1 MPVFHDQKLIH
12 IHNPRCG
19 GTTINR
25 ALAQCLDIPAHHFS
39 TKSISYHY
47 LYGNHKVNG
56 EKYELDHLTLSLIED
71 AIPSWILKTCRSF
84 VVVRHPWDRFTSE
97 YTRKASTGC
106 KRFINH
112 RNLSFE
118 QYCQKFLRI
127 SRNKFHARDGFVGMT
142 HFQSCHFLPQYFY
155 AGIPGS
161 RASVLSPEIIRI
173 EEINSQLSKLVS
185 TDLSEKLERLL
196 NLCSKNSHRTIVS
209 DSIKQSIKEISPEL
223 KAKIQNFYSQ
233 DFQLFGFTP
242 AN

>member
-47 LYGNHKVNG
+47 LYGNHKVNE
-56 EKYELDHLTLSLIED
+56 EKYELDHLTVPLIED
-71 AIPSWILKTCRSF
+71 AVPSWILKTFNSF

-118 QYCQKFLRI
+118 QYCLKFLRI

-155 AGIPGS
+155 VGIPGS
-161 RASVLSPEIIRI
+161 RTSVLSPNVIRI
-173 EEINSQLSKLVS
+173 QEINSQLPKLVS

-196 NLCSKNSHRTIVS
+196 NSCNKNSHRTVVS
-209 DSIKQSIKEISPEL
+209 GAIQQSIKQVSPEL
-223 KAKIQNFYSQ
+223 KTKIQNFYSQ
-233 DFQLFGFTP
+233 DFQLLGFTP
-242 AN
+242 AD

>member
-71 AIPSWILKTCRSF
+71 AIPSWILKTFRSF

-155 AGIPGS
+155 TGIPGS
-161 RASVLSPEIIRI
+161 RTSVLSPEIIRI
-173 EEINSQLSKLVS
+173 EKINSQLPKLVS
-185 TDLSEKLERLL
+185 TVLSEKLERLL
-196 NLCSKNSHRTIVS
+196 NLCNKNSHRTIVS

>member
-71 AIPSWILKTCRSF
+71 AIPSWILKTFRSF

-161 RASVLSPEIIRI
+161 RTSVLSPEIIRI
-173 EEINSQLSKLVS
+173 EEINSQLPKLVS

>member
-71 AIPSWILKTCRSF
+71 AIPSWILKTFRSF

-161 RASVLSPEIIRI
+161 RTSVLSPEIIRI
-173 EEINSQLSKLVS
+173 EEINSQLPKLVS

-196 NLCSKNSHRTIVS
+196 NLCNKNSHRTIVS